1 LATRGTE
8 ENQSRAVPGWLA
20 VTAEQLRGTV
30 VREPAKEEL
39 PAEINVQMIVE
50 FYSR

>member
-1 LATRGTE
+1 MEGLATP
-8 ENQSRAVPGWLA
+8 SLHVPAWLA
-20 VTAEQLRGTV
+20 ASPEQLRGTV

-39 PAEINVQMIVE
+39 PSEINVQMIVE